1 MDEFNQKKKTGASVT
16 AKEESTYVVNQI
28 VIEMLAR
35 GIKFLPVDIY
45 KSDARIYKIENGM
58 IRLPFGA
65 IDGIGE
71 NAAKAIAQSRDDG
84 NGEFMSYDDLM
95 ARAGIGKSVVESL
108 KEAGAL
114 GDMPES
120 NQISLF

>member
-1 MDEFNQKKKTGASVT
+1 MDEFKQKKQAGNPVT

-35 GIKFLPVDIY
+35 GIEFLPVDIY
-45 KSDARIYKIENGM
+45 KSDSRIYRIEDGK

-71 NAAKAIAQSRDDG
+71 NAAKAIAKARDEG
-84 NGEFMSYDDLM
+84 GEFMSYDDLM
-95 ARAGIGKSVVESL
+95 ARAGVGRSVVESL

-114 GDMPES
+114 GDMHEQ